1 MSNPPTADKVSERQ
15 MDLLIALVHA
25 PQPLSRAEI
34 LTQVA
39 GYDLSADPRAVT
51 QMFER
56 DKAALR
62 DIGVPL
68 VVTTAATHGDDQR
81 YSIDPDSYALV
92 DLALSPVQASV
103 VAIAAGLW
111 RQTDLD
117 EVAGRGLTKLR
128 AVVESDAGG
137 WRSALP
143 ALGGGA
149 EPALMALIPAIDAR
163 LVVEFSYQGSRDER
177 PSRRLVEP
185 WLVSPRAGAWYLLG
199 YDRQRGEQRTYRL
212 SRIVGEVKQLEQ
224 QASQRRPQRL
234 PSLAA
239 QGQQVTVQVRLAAN
253 QGRGLQLRA
262 VASWTQGPDT
272 FLTFADDFGLREE
285 LAALGA
291 AAQVLAPPELAADVA
306 RSHRQLLAAPSLPV
320 SLTPP
325 PLRRQRRKATARLTR
340 MLALVAYLE
349 RHVEVPVAQAAAHFG
364 VSEAE
369 ILRDV
374 STLFVS
380 GRPGYL
386 PDDLLDFDV
395 DAAERRT
402 LRLVEAQ
409 GMGTPLRLTA
419 TEAATLVIALRVL
432 AALAPGPEV
441 EETLSR
447 LQEAVGQASGDKD
460 AVRPPTAPQVPT
472 SVYLQAIAAGH
483 GVEIDYVDALGQ
495 PSRRVVVPRSLS
507 TAGTATYLEA
517 YCTFSRAPRCFR
529 LDRIAAARAVGPV
542 TVPAHPPAASASAT
556 ARVALGLTE
565 AGAWIGELEH
575 VEVQGETCIATG
587 YSPTWLAHWMLGIG
601 TFVTSLTPLD
611 AGGAE
616 ALSLARAAAGAYLE
630 AQKGLQAAAAHP

>member
-1 MSNPPTADKVSERQ
+1 

-25 PQPLSRAEI
+25 AQPLSRTEI

-68 VVTTAATHGDDQR
+68 VVTTDATHGDDQR

-92 DLALSPVQASV
+92 DLALTPLQASV

-128 AVVESDAGG
+128 AVVEADVGG

-143 ALGGGA
+143 ALGSGA
-149 EPALMALIPAIDAR
+149 EPTLVALIAAIDAR
-163 LVVEFSYQGSRDER
+163 QVVEFTYQGSRDGH

-185 WLVSPRAGAWYLLG
+185 WAVSPHAGAWYLTG
-199 YDRQRGEQRTYRL
+199 YDQQRGEPRTYRL
-212 SRIVGEVKQLEQ
+212 SRIVGEIKQLGR
-224 QASQRRPQRL
+224 QAAQPRPAQL
-234 PSLAA
+234 PTLSA
-239 QGQQVTVQVRLAAN
+239 QGQPVEAQVRLAAN
-253 QGRGLQLRA
+253 QGRSLRLRA
-262 VASWTQGPDT
+262 VASRAEGPDT
-272 FLTFADDFGLREE
+272 YLTFADDFGLREE

-291 AAQVLAPPELAADVA
+291 AVQVVGPSALAAAVA
-306 RSHRQLLAAPSLPV
+306 QAHRQLLAAPNRPV
-320 SLTPP
+320 RISVPP
-325 PLRRQRRKATARLTR
+325 VRRQRRKATARLTR

-349 RHVEVPVAQAAAHFG
+349 RHGEVPVAQAAAHFG

-419 TEAATLVIALRVL
+419 PEATTLVIALRVL
-432 AALAPGPEV
+432 AALAPGAEV
-441 EETLSR
+441 EDTLAR
-447 LQEAVGQASGDKD
+447 LQEAVGQANGDKD
-460 AVRPPTAPQVPT
+460 AVRAPCPTRVPT
-472 SVYLQAIAAGH
+472 TVFLQAIAAGH

-495 PSRRVVVPRSLS
+495 PSRRVIVPRSL
-507 TAGTATYLEA
+507 GTSGAASYVEA
-517 YCTFSRAPRCFR
+517 YCTSSRAPRCFR
-529 LDRIAAARAVGPV
+529 LDRIEAARDVGPAAA
-542 TVPAHPPAASASAT
+542 PAGSPGPPAAAS
-556 ARVALGLTE
+556 ARVALELTE

-575 VEVQGETCIATG
+575 VDVQDQRYIATG
-587 YSPTWLAHWMLGIG
+587 YSPTWLAHWLLGIG
-601 TFVTSLTPLD
+601 AFVTSVTPLD

-616 ALSLARAAAGAYLE
+616 ALSQARAQARAYLE
-630 AQKGLQAAAAHP
+630 QAGIPERGEPSV